1 MADEEVKVKPEV
13 KGEVKHLEIK
23 VTGQDGNEV
32 NFKIKASA
40 PLKKLMEAYCDR
52 QGKSLAAIRFM
63 FDGNRLRPDQTP
75 EQLEMEN
82 GDSIDALLEQ
92 TGGAF

>member
-1 MADEEVKVKPEV
+1 MDANADVKPDVKPES
-13 KGEVKHLEIK
+13 KHLEIK

-32 NFKIKASA
+32 NFKIKSTA
-40 PLKKLMEAYCDR
+40 PLKKLMETYCDR
-52 QGKSLAAIRFM
+52 QGKSMNAIRFM
-63 FDGNRLRPDQTP
+63 FDGQRIRP
-75 EQLEMEN
+75 EQSPADLEMEN